1 MVGNKNDLKDER
13 NVTFKEGLEF
23 TKKHD
28 IPFFETSA
36 KNNINIDNLFDFI
49 ARTFMVKLEH
59 L

>member
-1 MVGNKNDLKDER
+1 MISIIVGNKKDLKDKRQISFE
-13 NVTFKEGLEF
+13 EGLKF

-49 ARTFMVKLEH
+49 ARTFM
-59 L
+59 